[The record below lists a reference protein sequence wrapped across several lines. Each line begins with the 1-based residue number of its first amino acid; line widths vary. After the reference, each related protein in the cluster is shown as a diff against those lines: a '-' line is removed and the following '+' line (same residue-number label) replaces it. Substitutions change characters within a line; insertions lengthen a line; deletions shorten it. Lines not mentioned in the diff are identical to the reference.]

1 MQNKTINLT
10 TMDFTNRSSS
20 SADQSLQN
28 RRSANYKPNIWD
40 YNRLQSLKSDYLEEK
55 YERQAQKLKE
65 EVVKC
70 IFVENLDALAKLELI
85 DSIQKLG
92 LANLFEEEIK
102 EALNK
107 VAVIKSHHSIKED
120 LYATALCFRL
130 LRQHGYKV
138 SQGMFL
144 GFMNDKGELKKSMY
158 LNVNGMI
165 ELFEASHLALE
176 GENILDDA
184 KSFTTSSLQS
194 LRLSVNDDKL
204 IKRMDQALEVP
215 LHWRVEWYNVK
226 RHINLR
232 EKEDKT
238 HPILLELAKLNFNM
252 VQATHQRDLR
262 EISRDG
268 RIFAKHYLWKQG
280 GTTRVIHHPLKSI
293 LRMGGFLPPAELERG
308 DSPSCIVCFMQE
320 NNVTEEVAQEH
331 IGRLVVSA
339 WKKMNKLGIN
349 QSLVLREFVKC
360 TINIARV
367 AQFIYHKRDGFG
379 VQDPGTKDHVVALL
393 VEPLA

>member
-1 MQNKTINLT
+1 
-10 TMDFTNRSSS
+10 MDFTNGSSS

-40 YNRLQSLKSDYLEEK
+40 YNRLQSLKSNYLEEK

-107 VAVIKSHHSIKED
+107 VAVIKSHHSIKDD

-176 GENILDDA
+176 DENILDDA
-184 KSFTTSSLQS
+184 KSFTTSGLQS

-226 RHINLR
+226 RHINLH

-262 EISRDG
+262 EISRWWHNLGTKESMSFARD
-268 RIFAKHYLWKQG
+268 RIVECYLSAVGVAFEPKYENFRKWLAKAIKLILIMDDVYDIY
-280 GTTRVIHHPLKSI
+280 GTLH
-293 LRMGGFLPPAELERG
+293 ELELFTSAVERW
-308 DSPSCIVCFMQE
+308 DKDETQTLPECMKICFQTLYDTTNDFAFNIQKE
-320 NNVTEEVAQEH
+320 KAWNTVLSHLQK
-331 IGRLVVSA
+331 VV
-339 WKKMNKLGIN
+339 LIN
-349 QSLVLREFVKC
+349 SSLYSNACFFV
-360 TINIARV
+360 V
-367 AQFIYHKRDGFG
+367 
-379 VQDPGTKDHVVALL
+379 
-393 VEPLA
+393 